1 MVIRLT
7 NQLRNSPTKALIV
20 VPHQRAQGLKELLA
34 EAWRRVPFL
43 VVGQNREKNTLH
55 QLVVVQ
61 VIS

>member
-7 NQLRNSPTKALIV
+7 NQLRNSSTNTLIV

-43 VVGQNREKNTLH
+43 VVGQYREKDTLH

-61 VIS
+61 IIG